1 MVNRVLLRIIILLSI
16 LSGVTYLVYTN
27 YNQDSGQVVT
37 IYHDQLPTKVKPQ
50 DSGGIV
56 IPNANNII
64 YENLQQ
70 KKVSKSV
77 ILQPEP
83 EQPLNITKQKS
94 VQSDEDI
101 DSIDTILFDIIET
114 DQVKYEKHKLSKNEE
129 GTEIV
134 LPNIIKNEL
143 VQKDSLIEQQTVPV
157 VQQPN
162 SNKAGLN
169 IIKVT
174 EPRRKIDETQLLNK
188 SNQGGYKIQ
197 IASVKS
203 ESEANQERER
213 LKKKYGKILN
223 NTIIN
228 IKKVQSDKGSFFYLV
243 LVGNYPNIN
252 QAKAICKK
260 LSDNQQGCIITNR

>member
-1 MVNRVLLRIIILLSI
+1 MVNRVLFRVLILLSI
-16 LSGVTYLVYTN
+16 VSGVTYLVYTN
-27 YNQDSGQVVT
+27 YNQDNGQIVT
-37 IYHDQLPTKVKPQ
+37 IYHDQLPTKIKPQ

-70 KKVSKSV
+70 KKISKPI

-83 EQPLNITKQKS
+83 EKPLNITKQKS

-101 DSIDTILFDIIET
+101 DSIDTILLGIIET

-129 GTEIV
+129 GTEII
-134 LPNIIKNEL
+134 LPNTIKNESVQQENL
-143 VQKDSLIEQQTVPV
+143 VEQIPIP

-162 SNKAGLN
+162 SNKVGLN

-174 EPRRKIDETQLLNK
+174 EPRHKIDDTQLLNK

-203 ESEANQERER
+203 ESEANQEGER
-213 LKKKYGKILN
+213 IKRKYANILN
-223 NTIIN
+223 NTMIN

-243 LVGNYPNIN
+243 LVGNYQNMS

-260 LSDNQQGCIITNR
+260 LSDNQQACIITNR

>member
-1 MVNRVLLRIIILLSI
+1 MVNRVFRIIIFLSI
-16 LSGVTYLVYTN
+16 LSGITYLVYTN
-27 YNQDSGQVVT
+27 YNQDSGGQVVT

-56 IPNANNII
+56 VPNANNII

-70 KKVSKSV
+70 KKVSKAI

-83 EQPLNITKQKS
+83 EKPLNITKQQS
-94 VQSDEDI
+94 VQSNEDI

-114 DQVKYEKHKLSKNEE
+114 DQVRYEKHKLSKNEE
-129 GTEIV
+129 GTEII
-134 LPNIIKNEL
+134 LPNIIKNEP
-143 VQKDSLIEQQTVPV
+143 VQKENLIEQQTVPV
-157 VQQPN
+157 APQPN
-162 SNKAGLN
+162 SNKVGLN

-174 EPRRKIDETQLLNK
+174 EPRRKIDDTQLLNK

-203 ESEANQERER
+203 ESEANQEGER
-213 LKKKYGKILN
+213 IKKKYAKILN
-223 NTIIN
+223 NTVIN
-228 IKKVQSDKGSFFYLV
+228 IKKVQSNKGNFFYLV
-243 LVGNYPNIN
+243 LVGNYQNIN

>member
-1 MVNRVLLRIIILLSI
+1 MVNRIFLIIIFLSI
-16 LSGVTYLVYTN
+16 LSAITYLVYTN
-27 YNQDSGQVVT
+27 YNQDSGGQVVT
-37 IYHDQLPTKVKPQ
+37 IYHDQSPTKVKPQ

-70 KKVSKSV
+70 KKISKP
-77 ILQPEP
+77 ITLQPEP
-83 EQPLNITKQKS
+83 EKPLNITKQKS
-94 VQSDEDI
+94 VQGDEDI

-114 DQVKYEKHKLSKNEE
+114 DQVKHKKLKLSKNED
-129 GTEIV
+129 GTEVI
-134 LPNIIKNEL
+134 LPNIIKNEP
-143 VQKDSLIEQQTVPV
+143 VQTESLIE
-157 VQQPN
+157 QQPN

-174 EPRRKIDETQLLNK
+174 EQRRKIDDTQLLNK

-203 ESEANQERER
+203 ESEANQEGER
-213 LKKKYGKILN
+213 IKKKYAKILN
-223 NTIIN
+223 NNTVIN
-228 IKKVQSDKGSFFYLV
+228 IKKIQSDKGSFFYLV
-243 LVGNYPNIN
+243 LVGNYQNIN

-260 LSDNQQGCIITNR
+260 LSDNHQACIITNR

>member
-1 MVNRVLLRIIILLSI
+1 MVNRVLLRIIILLFI

-27 YNQDSGQVVT
+27 YNQESGQVVT
-37 IYHDQLPTKVKPQ
+37 IYHDQSPTKVKPQ

-70 KKVSKSV
+70 KKISKPI

-83 EQPLNITKQKS
+83 EKPLNITRQQS
-94 VQSDEDI
+94 VQNGEDI
-101 DSIDTILFDIIET
+101 DSIDTILFGIIET
-114 DQVKYEKHKLSKNEE
+114 DQVKYEKDKLSKNEE
-129 GTEIV
+129 GTEII
-134 LPNIIKNEL
+134 LPNTIKNEP
-143 VQKDSLIEQQTVPV
+143 VQNESLIEQQPD
-157 VQQPN
+157 

-174 EPRRKIDETQLLNK
+174 EQRRKIDETQLLNK

-203 ESEANQERER
+203 ESEANQEGER
-213 LKKKYGKILN
+213 IKKKYAKILN
-223 NTIIN
+223 NTMIN
-228 IKKVQSDKGSFFYLV
+228 IKRVQSNKGSFFYLV
-243 LVGNYPNIN
+243 LVGNYQNIN

>member
-1 MVNRVLLRIIILLSI
+1 MVNRILFRVLILLSI
-16 LSGVTYLVYTN
+16 LSGIAYLVYTN
-27 YNQDSGQVVT
+27 YNQDSGQIVT
-37 IYHDQLPTKVKPQ
+37 IYHDQLPTKIKPQ

-70 KKVSKSV
+70 KKISKPI

-83 EQPLNITKQKS
+83 EKPLNITRQQS
-94 VQSDEDI
+94 AQSDEDI
-101 DSIDTILFDIIET
+101 DSIDTILFGIIET

-129 GTEIV
+129 GTEII
-134 LPNIIKNEL
+134 LPNIIKNESVQQENL
-143 VQKDSLIEQQTVPV
+143 VEQIPIPIA
-157 VQQPN
+157 QQPN

-174 EPRRKIDETQLLNK
+174 ESRRKIDDTQLLNK

-203 ESEANQERER
+203 ESEANQEGER
-213 LKKKYGKILN
+213 IKKKYARILN
-223 NTIIN
+223 NTVIN
-228 IKKVQSDKGSFFYLV
+228 IKKIQSDKGSFFYLV
-243 LVGNYPNIN
+243 LVGNYQNIK